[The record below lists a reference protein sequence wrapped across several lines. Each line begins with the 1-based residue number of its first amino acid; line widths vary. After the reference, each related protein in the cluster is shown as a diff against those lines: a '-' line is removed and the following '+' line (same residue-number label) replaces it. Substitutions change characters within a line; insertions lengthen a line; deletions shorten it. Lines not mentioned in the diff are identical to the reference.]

1 MDFFNVRFYVHLNVH
16 YWNVMKTASVTD
28 FRNKMKEH
36 LQEIEDNQDILVIS
50 RPKKSGFVVLT
61 LSEYESLKE
70 TSHLLSTSANA
81 KRLMKGIKQAD
92 SGKTVVKNLKLK

>member
-1 MDFFNVRFYVHLNVH
+1 MYIWT
-16 YWNVMKTASVTD
+16 YIIWNVMKTASVTD

-92 SGKTVVKNLKLK
+92 SGKTVVKNLKLKW